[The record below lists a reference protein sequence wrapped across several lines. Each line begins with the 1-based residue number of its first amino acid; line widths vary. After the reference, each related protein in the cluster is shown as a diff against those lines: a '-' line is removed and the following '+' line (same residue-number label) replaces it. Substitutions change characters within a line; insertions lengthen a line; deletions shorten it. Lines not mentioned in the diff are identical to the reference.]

1 MLNYAQFL
9 KIGILALDQKRT
21 IFIVPEF
28 EYAQWSR
35 PVKLKTISMGISS
48 EWYAIFVSINL

>member
-1 MLNYAQFL
+1 MAVLLCDPETLMFTSIKTRDVMLNYAQFL

-28 EYAQWSR
+28 EYAQ
-35 PVKLKTISMGISS
+35 
-48 EWYAIFVSINL
+48 